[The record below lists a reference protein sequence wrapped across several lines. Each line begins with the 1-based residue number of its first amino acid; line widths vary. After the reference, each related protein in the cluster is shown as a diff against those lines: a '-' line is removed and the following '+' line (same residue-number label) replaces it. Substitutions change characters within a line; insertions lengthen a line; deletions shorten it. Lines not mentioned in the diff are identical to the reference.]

1 LALSQAFKMSSS
13 ATLKRQLKI
22 KTGALNRLSKEHKS
36 YVQEATDQKA
46 KLDKF
51 IEGNAEEWDIKN
63 VRNMLVESQKM
74 TANAQ
79 TMVSKTYNEL
89 TDVVEAADADQSI
102 TENDPDI
109 VAANKALENVT
120 VPDSE

>member
-1 LALSQAFKMSSS
+1 MSPS
-13 ATLKRQLKI
+13 AALKRQLKI

-36 YVQEATDQKA
+36 YVQEVTDHKA
-46 KLDKF
+46 KLDTF

-63 VRNMLVESQKM
+63 AKNMLVESQKM

-89 TDVVEAADADQSI
+89 KDIVEAADVDESI
-102 TENDPDI
+102 TNDDPDL
-109 VAANKALENVT
+109 VAAKRALENVT
-120 VPDSE
+120 VPKSG